1 MDKSSYES
9 KLENLTKSYI
19 EGLPKQLSV
28 FFKLVDT
35 FLPFTRLVYLPA

>member
-19 EGLPKQLSV
+19 EGLPKQLSSITSV
-28 FFKLVDT
+28 V
-35 FLPFTRLVYLPA
+35 A